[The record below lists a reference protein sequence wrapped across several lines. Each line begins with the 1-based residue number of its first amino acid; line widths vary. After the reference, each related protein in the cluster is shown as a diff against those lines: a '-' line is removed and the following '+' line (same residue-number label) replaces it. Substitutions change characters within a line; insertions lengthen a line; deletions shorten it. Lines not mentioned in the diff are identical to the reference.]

1 MNVKYDELLN
11 EIKEL
16 NKECTNYL
24 QNKKINRDLSNNEF
38 KLKMQYKYSNIYEN
52 FISIFN
58 QCINNTMD
66 IEMMTFMINKAK
78 EIENNKLSNH
88 NASVKVGEKILE
100 KFIKPQIEKN
110 KKNQDK

>member
-1 MNVKYDELLN
+1 MNINYDELLN

-16 NKECTNYL
+16 NKECAKYL
-24 QNKKINRDLSNNEF
+24 QNKKINRDLSINEF
-38 KLKMQYKYSNIYEN
+38 KLKMQYKYSNIYET

-100 KFIKPQIEKN
+100 KFIKPEIEKN
-110 KKNQDK
+110 KNDQDK